1 MTQLGDESKLKDGVS
16 FIFMIRLTIEMEII
30 LIQRKGKGLSKKA
43 AKPMWLAWIGL
54 EKLSLE
60 ARPAALLKT
69 LCSANIGTDLSNK
82 DYIGERGSGASKHN
96 NLTRYT
102 NKTIHKA
109 PFSPRVG
116 ARRSG

>member
-60 ARPAALLKT
+60 ARTVQPQRGGYGYGTKP
-69 LCSANIGTDLSNK
+69 SRAN
-82 DYIGERGSGASKHN
+82 
-96 NLTRYT
+96 
-102 NKTIHKA
+102 
-109 PFSPRVG
+109 
-116 ARRSG
+116 